1 MVGEFQF
8 STGVIIVV
16 AFMFSYFATI
26 VSNFMSNTAAT
37 NILVP
42 IGIAAAVG
50 FEPQVII
57 PIALGASAAM
67 CMPISTPPNA
77 LAYASGKIAMKDF
90 ISGGLII
97 GILAPLISVLWCIF
111 VFNNW
116 L

>member
-1 MVGEFQF
+1 
-8 STGVIIVV
+8 
-16 AFMFSYFATI
+16 
-26 VSNFMSNTAAT
+26 MSNTAAS

-42 IGIAAAVG
+42 IGLAAAVG
-50 FEPQVII
+50 FEPQVVV

-77 LAYASGKIAMKDF
+77 LAYASEKLTIKDF
-90 ISGGLII
+90 ISGGLVI
-97 GILAPLISVLWCIF
+97 GIIAPIVSVIWCKV